1 MYLLPSKSYVSV
13 GLGAAVLVD
22 PGAVHP
28 SDADD
33 LDLLPAELAAELI
46 EPQTENNSLQK
57 NSSRLS
63 FQVPQLMEIW
73 RTSEVR
79 VARFRRG
86 FVDLE
91 LLAVCAL
98 HAGEEDG
105 VGPLFHVVVAHL
117 APRL

>member
-1 MYLLPSKSYVSV
+1 
-13 GLGAAVLVD
+13 
-22 PGAVHP
+22 
-28 SDADD
+28 
-33 LDLLPAELAAELI
+33 
-46 EPQTENNSLQK
+46 
-57 NSSRLS
+57 
-63 FQVPQLMEIW
+63 MEIW